1 MWRKLMVTACLMLI
15 AEPAMAYIGPG
26 IGVGMIA
33 TVLGVLTAIVLAI
46 FAVLWYPFKRLLRR
60 NSRPKMPKIKTTA
73 DHPQQQQ

>member
-1 MWRKLMVTACLMLI
+1 MWRKLTTVACLLPI

-46 FAVLWYPFKRLLRR
+46 FAVFWYPIKRLLRR
-60 NSRPKMPKIKTTA
+60 NARPKIKATA